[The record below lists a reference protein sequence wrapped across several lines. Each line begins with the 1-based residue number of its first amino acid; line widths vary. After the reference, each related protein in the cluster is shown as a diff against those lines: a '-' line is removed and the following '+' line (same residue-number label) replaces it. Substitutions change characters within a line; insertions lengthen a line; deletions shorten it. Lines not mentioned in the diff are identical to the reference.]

1 MNFVLY
7 LARVS
12 VVSEFLMMSNTD
24 MLKLTAP
31 CGLYYGGCS
40 LYRARSDK
48 ALAERMAQRMGVSAD
63 MVPICLSCRAQ
74 EGRIAVV
81 AEPVCST
88 YNCAVSE
95 KGLEFCYQCDEFP
108 CLKLAPCVDRAQEI
122 PHSSKVYNLLLL
134 QKLGTKKW
142 LQYGDMLWKQYWQ
155 GKKPRPGADIE
166 V

>member
-95 KGLEFCYQCDEFP
+95 KGLEFCYQCDQFP
-108 CLKLAPCVDRAQEI
+108 CLKLAPCADRAQEI
-122 PHSSKVYNLLLL
+122 PHNSKVYNLLLL
-134 QKLGTKKW
+134 QKLGIEKW
-142 LQYGDMLWKQYWQ
+142 LQQGDILWKQYWQ

>member
-63 MVPICLSCRAQ
+63 MVPICLGCRAQ

>member
-1 MNFVLY
+1 
-7 LARVS
+7 
-12 VVSEFLMMSNTD
+12 

-63 MVPICLSCRAQ
+63 MVPICLGCRAQ
-74 EGRIAVV
+74 EGHIAVV

-122 PHSSKVYNLLLL
+122 PHNSKVYNLLLL

-155 GKKPRPGADIE
+155 GKKPRPGADIK

>member
-48 ALAERMAQRMGVSAD
+48 ALAERMGVSAD
-63 MVPICLSCRAQ
+63 MVPICLGCRAQ